1 MNDRAYVLRLP
12 DGLAPP
18 KGDAGCP
25 PELLLRSTWLTLE
38 VAEIIGAP
46 LWIVSTQG
54 QRCFLWGCVKP
65 EIVFE
70 ITDPPA
76 IGDFVLQLDAG
87 ASWQIGELIEADIDV
102 PAGTIAPVA
111 LSKHQAMLQMV
122 ISKMPISYRSRHRA
136 PSLGE
141 QPTDLQSLR
150 VLCTKAI
157 AFFASRYTL
166 IALGR
171 SAKHPVLSPLGAA
184 ALGYLMSA
192 APDRQIQELLDIVSH
207 ADPLMDLSSM
217 EEQVFQLPS
226 VDVAFVP
233 IDPVHLRS
241 RSFVASGVVS
251 PTNVTKME
259 RSERQHQLI
268 LSALATEVAR
278 AGYDPLQSDSIDLCF
293 LRSQRVQIF
302 EVKSAAAPNFF
313 DQLAKGV
320 LQLHRYAMAL
330 LEQGECVATMVIVI
344 EAPRSISFRRDARVL
359 ANNLGVKL
367 VFIEVSNME
376 FDGLDDILYATA

>member
-1 MNDRAYVLRLP
+1 MEDRAYVLRLP

-18 KGDAGCP
+18 KRDAGCP

-38 VAEIIGAP
+38 VPEIVGAP
-46 LWIVSTQG
+46 LWIASTQG

-65 EIVFE
+65 EIVLE
-70 ITDPPA
+70 VTDPPA
-76 IGDFVLQLDAG
+76 MGDFVLQLDAS
-87 ASWQIGELIEADIDV
+87 ASWQIGELIEADIDM
-102 PAGTIAPVA
+102 PAGTISPVA
-111 LSKHQAMLQMV
+111 SSKHQAMLQMV
-122 ISKMPISYRSRHRA
+122 ISRMPVSYRSRHRA

-141 QPTDLQSLR
+141 QPTDLHSLR
-150 VLCTKAI
+150 VLCTKAV
-157 AFFASRYTL
+157 AFFASRYSL
-166 IALGR
+166 LALGR
-171 SAKHPVLSPLGAA
+171 SAKHPGLSPLGAA
-184 ALGYLMSA
+184 ALGYLMLA
-192 APDRQIQELLDIVSH
+192 VPDRQIQELLDIVSH
-207 ADPLMDLSSM
+207 ADPLVGPRSKA
-217 EEQVFQLPS
+217 EQMFQLPL

-233 IDPVHLRS
+233 IDPAHLRS
-241 RSFVASGVVS
+241 RTFVASGVLT

-268 LSALATEVAR
+268 VSALAAEVAR
-278 AGYDPLQSDSIDLCF
+278 AGYHPLQSDSIDLCL

-330 LEQGECVATMVIVI
+330 LEQGECVETMVIVI
-344 EAPRSISFRRDARVL
+344 EAPRSTSFRRDARVL

-367 VFIEVSNME
+367 VFIELSNME
-376 FDGLDDILYATA
+376 FDGLDDILCALA